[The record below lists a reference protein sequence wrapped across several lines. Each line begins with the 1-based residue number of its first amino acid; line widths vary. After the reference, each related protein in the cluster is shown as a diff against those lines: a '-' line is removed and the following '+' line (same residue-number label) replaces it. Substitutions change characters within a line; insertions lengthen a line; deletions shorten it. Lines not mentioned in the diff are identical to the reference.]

1 MRPAEG
7 AVHLDPSL
15 VIGDGLVHE
24 RETEAEAAAV
34 SGGLATGEA
43 LEEPPS
49 VRRVESDTRVGH
61 PDGEHLRSAVG
72 PDGSP

>member
-1 MRPAEG
+1 LVRRQEDGERCAPADG

-34 SGGLATGEA
+34 SGGLAAGEA
-43 LEEPPS
+43 LE
-49 VRRVESDTRVGH
+49 
-61 PDGEHLRSAVG
+61 
-72 PDGSP
+72 